1 MESWFAVPLFE
12 WESMTCGW
20 SDFSCFFIASAMA
33 VRAHSLIDIM
43 TVSRNEDKGRLY
55 EMKIRAAEDEGVK
68 LLFVA
73 SCNVMCDE
81 TVGKRICL
89 NDPPTLQVRS
99 LTTVMFGTD
108 YYFLVHVTCAQR
120 FWRAHSSTHH
130 VIAIII
136 FLILKSSHSLFQI
149 RNNGTPPKHTC
160 NNRWQFI
167 AIYL

>member
-1 MESWFAVPLFE
+1 
-12 WESMTCGW
+12 
-20 SDFSCFFIASAMA
+20 
-33 VRAHSLIDIM
+33 
-43 TVSRNEDKGRLY
+43 
-55 EMKIRAAEDEGVK
+55 MKIRAAEDEGVK

-136 FLILKSSHSLFQI
+136 YISHFEIVPLIVSNPKQWHPSQTYLQQSMAVHRDISVKTFFNDSSRLWTSLQTEKWI
-149 RNNGTPPKHTC
+149 VYL
-160 NNRWQFI
+160 RWVKLSLCEFFVRQ
-167 AIYL
+167 